1 MSTSHKK
8 IYSNLHS
15 NFFDKIVLKKR
26 FEIISVIKKFLK
38 DEKIENVL
46 DVGSTYDDIN
56 PSSNYVIKN
65 LGEYKEYKSISDQK
79 IETDFFKKK
88 LKKSI
93 TEEFL
98 NDEITNFKCD
108 LVISNATIE
117 HVGSIEN
124 QIKMCENIIKLSKKY
139 FIINTPNRFHPIEFH
154 TKLPFI
160 HWLPKKI
167 YRSILKLIGLKFF
180 ADEKN
185 LNLLSENDLIFIMKK
200 LNQVDF
206 EIKKINF
213 LFFKSNL
220 ILIGKKK
227 NW

>member
-88 LKKSI
+88 LRKSI

-124 QIKMCENIIKLSKKY
+124 QIKMCENIIKLSNKY
-139 FIINTPNRFHPIEFH
+139 FIINTPSRFHPFEFH
-154 TKLPFI
+154 TKLPLL
-160 HWLPKKI
+160 HWLPKKM
-167 YRSILKLIGLKFF
+167 YRTILKLIGLNFF

-200 LNQVDF
+200 LKQVNF
-206 EIKKINF
+206 SIKKIKF

-220 ILIGKKK
+220 ILIGKKY
-227 NW
+227 